1 MIYRDSSRFVAIHNV
16 RLKFFFIICFFSIL
30 IFFIGLKDLS
40 DEEAAAKTNIS
51 LGDAF
56 VARAIEDNK
65 QNKSDEDRAWYYR
78 TITSKI
84 HCTYTD
90 SDIYVPAGGSSAKK
104 IVGICELYSGNIF
117 LFLHLISFIN
127 FYLRGVQYFFA
138 KEFCFLPCSWLL
150 GANEF
155 VRRQGN

>member
-1 MIYRDSSRFVAIHNV
+1 M

-30 IFFIGLKDLS
+30 IFFIGLEDLP

-65 QNKSDEDRAWYYR
+65 QNKSDEDRAWYYH

-104 IVGICELYSGNIF
+104 ILAFANCIAVIF
-117 LFLHLISFIN
+117 
-127 FYLRGVQYFFA
+127 
-138 KEFCFLPCSWLL
+138 FCFYI
-150 GANEF
+150 
-155 VRRQGN
+155 